1 MQQQVIISL
10 INKTIIYLFKQ
21 RPIKKNNKIKIEIE
35 IIKID
40 KLRAMLNNKLK
51 IEIIEI
57 DQLKATLKNKL
68 KIEIIE
74 IDKLKATLRNKLIKF
89 EEAEIDPMKI
99 NYSNQQHTKPKA
111 NHKANKPSL
120 TKKQSSK

>member
-1 MQQQVIISL
+1 MIISL

-21 RPIKKNNKIKIEIE
+21 RPIKKNNKIKIEI
-35 IIKID
+35 IKID
-40 KLRAMLNNKLK
+40 KLRVMLNNKLK

-99 NYSNQQHTKPKA
+99 NCSNQQHTKPKA